1 MMITI
6 WWYDDQPTNRRTSE
20 DRATQ
25 PMQWKLEAEFRNI
38 KHLSIFLNKTKS
50 LRQGLKITI
59 EIFHQDTFSIIKF
72 QPCHLWNKVL
82 CWKESLQDIS
92 NVRRNHK
99 WIKREQKNS
108 FIHCNC
114 WTETNRA
121 KDTMDIIQNFN
132 CEALF
137 FLLATQPYSSDPA
150 SARLVLVAHHNITR
164 SCWSYYEISR
174 FVNFISLNTCMQRLH
189 YENRCLGPKQA
200 KLQFCYTK
208 VVEIPRDTGTVF

>member
-1 MMITI
+1 MIHHITRMTDQNIILDNIESPPFPKRAYVESFLPYDDMMITI

-82 CWKESLQDIS
+82 CWNESLQYIS
-92 NVRRNHK
+92 FNIGRK
-99 WIKREQKNS
+99 WIKR
-108 FIHCNC
+108 
-114 WTETNRA
+114 
-121 KDTMDIIQNFN
+121 
-132 CEALF
+132 
-137 FLLATQPYSSDPA
+137 
-150 SARLVLVAHHNITR
+150 NI
-164 SCWSYYEISR
+164 
-174 FVNFISLNTCMQRLH
+174 
-189 YENRCLGPKQA
+189 
-200 KLQFCYTK
+200 
-208 VVEIPRDTGTVF
+208 